1 MSPDQGRD
9 LAEELRRVRRR
20 IGHGAVSQWDLET
33 IDAVIAE
40 LDAAPVAE
48 PTAEE
53 TPCASALI
61 PGVIVCHDLET
72 GRPRRHGHAPPHT
85 GRGPTGSRVT
95 WTSEE
100 ATTNG

>member
-1 MSPDQGRD
+1 VNRD
-9 LAEELRRVRRR
+9 ALADKLRRVRRR
-20 IGHGAVSQWDLET
+20 IGHGAVSQWDLES
-33 IDAVIAE
+33 IDEVIGE
-40 LDAAPVAE
+40 LE
-48 PTAEE
+48 REE

-61 PGVIVCHDLET
+61 PGVIVCYDLDT